1 MVRLS
6 QKFLIALKLHELP
19 AYKIAQLAGI
29 NPTTL
34 SKIVNGIEPLR
45 MGDERILRV
54 AQVLGLDAAE
64 AIDKTD
70 DREPRGASCE

>member
-6 QKFLIALKLHELP
+6 RKFLTALKLHELP
-19 AYKIAQLAGI
+19 AYKIAHLAGV

-45 MGDERILRV
+45 IDDSRILRV
-54 AQVLGLDAAE
+54 AQVLGLSMVE
-64 AIDKTD
+64 AIDNT
-70 DREPRGASCE
+70 EGQ